1 MADDGWEDVP
11 EAPTGSG
18 WEDMPDDGWEDV
30 PEQDAVQPTPAQ
42 ASPAQTTP
50 GYPTGSPGPAR
61 PRPVQTVDTI
71 FGKMPSLEAL
81 QEQASKMDPKE
92 RDARYEG
99 AVKTALEAAIGA
111 STFGLG
117 AKTLKGMLAEA
128 GGIGG
133 LVGWD
138 ETDDEASL
146 SDKLY
151 NTAVGAALGVGT
163 VGLVGGAGK
172 ALSKRVRTRARDK
185 YVAGVARA
193 RAYRAPVEEGGLGLN
208 PIEATRRAARDIG
221 KDRLQTPAG
230 VLTDREV
237 RAIEKMQPA
246 LRAQIRKT
254 GGAPKRLLGEA
265 SWMRSVYETAE
276 RIRPGFGARLRRHE
290 FNVNDGVRRGLMEE
304 AGPKSLGMISAKTGR
319 HEDSAMWKAWKAWT
333 RKDKEATKKLR
344 HAMANRDE
352 VAVDTAL
359 TRAPSTVRTAVQQWR
374 RLRGDYIAR
383 MRQAGLADDEV
394 KYLDGY
400 YPNVW
405 RDSQAMERNLSKRG
419 VSPAAAAGLLDDLRQ
434 GSLNEDQMA
443 RRVTSFLQSPE
454 VKPGAVVGKT
464 SQMQERVKKVVDFDE
479 VDSLMDPFEAIL
491 KYVHDVETNL
501 SKRRLF
507 GIGDDIEGSLA
518 GLMAK
523 EADGGWITGR
533 EALAMRD
540 LLRTRFVHGERA
552 MSPAA
557 QTMRNA
563 ANITML
569 ANPRSALKQVG
580 DVAVSMGYHGVTN
593 TLRAIFGRKTFDRF
607 NLGVLDVAA
616 EVANARASGKM
627 VDWSL
632 RKSGFKKIDGFGK
645 NVAIN
650 AGLRKMQGWAR
661 TAKGRELLRR
671 KFGDALT
678 EQELVQLVAEL
689 RQPLKRISASGGSD
703 TLRYT
708 LFSELSNTQPISLTE
723 VPRKFADLRNGRL
736 FYQMMTFTAK
746 QMELTRTEFLHRWQ
760 TDKAEAMKFLLRYG
774 AATTVLTGGTEMLSD
789 VVTGKFRD
797 QDWNPLVSWAGG
809 GFGNLMASVSG
820 LNWYSAGKLLDG
832 DSEGALMSLA
842 TPAALA
848 LPTASVDAL
857 ITGKPEKLLRFIPF
871 AGPFYR
877 WATEND

>member
-1 MADDGWEDVP
+1 MADDGWADFPETPTASGWKDLPEDRGEDLPEQAVIQTIFSNLAGSP
-11 EAPTGSG
+11 AAPVREAPTL
-18 WEDMPDDGWEDV
+18 
-30 PEQDAVQPTPAQ
+30 
-42 ASPAQTTP
+42 
-50 GYPTGSPGPAR
+50 R
-61 PRPVQTVDTI
+61 TVDTV
-71 FGKMPSLEAL
+71 FGKMPSIEAL
-81 QEQASKMDPKE
+81 QEQASKMSPEE
-92 RDARYEG
+92 RDARFEG
-99 AVKTALEAAIGA
+99 AVKNTLEAAIGV

-117 AKTLKGMLAEA
+117 ARTLKGMLAEA

-138 ETDDEASL
+138 ETDDDASL
-146 SDKLY
+146 ADKLY
-151 NTAVGAALGVGT
+151 NTAVGAATGVGT

-172 ALSKRVRTRARDK
+172 VLSRRTRIKARNK
-185 YVAGVARA
+185 YVEGVARA

-208 PIEATRRAARDIG
+208 PVESTRRAARDIG

-230 VLTDREV
+230 VLSKREV
-237 RAIEKMQPA
+237 QAVEKMQPA

-254 GGAPKRLLGEA
+254 GGAPKRLMGDA
-265 SWMRSVYETAE
+265 PWIRSIYETAE

-290 FNVNDGVRRGLMEE
+290 FNVNDGVRRNLMEE

-319 HEDSAMWKAWKAWT
+319 HEDSAMWKAWKAWA

-352 VAVDTAL
+352 VAVDAQL
-359 TRAPSTVRTAVQQWR
+359 AKAPSAVRTAVQQWR
-374 RLRGDYIAR
+374 RLRGDYIVR

-405 RDSQAMERNLSKRG
+405 RDSEAMERNLAKRG
-419 VSPAAAAGLLDDLRQ
+419 VNPAAAAGMLEDLRK
-434 GSLNEDQMA
+434 GALNEDQMA
-443 RRVTSFLQSPE
+443 RRVTTFLQSPE
-454 VKPGAVVGKT
+454 VNPGAVVGKT

-501 SKRRLF
+501 SKRQLF

-518 GLMAK
+518 RLVADEAK
-523 EADGGWITGR
+523 GGWMTGK

-540 LLRTRFVHGERA
+540 LLRTRFVNGERA
-552 MSPAA
+552 MSPLA
-557 QTMRNA
+557 QTVRNA
-563 ANITML
+563 ANVSML
-569 ANPRSALKQVG
+569 ANPRSAIKQVG
-580 DVAVSMGYHGVTN
+580 DLAVSSGYHGVTN

-607 NLGVLDVAA
+607 DLGVLDVAA

-645 NVAIN
+645 NAAIN
-650 AGLRKMQGWAR
+650 ASLRKMQGWAR
-661 TAKGRELLRR
+661 TSKGRERLRR

-678 EQELVQLVAEL
+678 EPELVQFVDEL
-689 RQPLKRISASGGSD
+689 RQPLKRIEASGGSD
-703 TLRYT
+703 ALRYT
-708 LFSELSNTQPISLTE
+708 LFSELSNTQPISLAE

-736 FYQMMTFTAK
+736 FYQMLTFTAK

-760 TDKAEAMKFLLRYG
+760 TDPAEAMKFLLRYG
-774 AATTVLTGGTEMLSD
+774 AATAVLTGGTEMLSD
-789 VVTGKFRD
+789 MVTGKFRD
-797 QDWNPLVSWAGG
+797 PDWNPIASWAGG

-832 DSEGALMSLA
+832 DSEGALVSLA

-877 WATEND
+877 WATETN